1 MTGGVIGLVWAQ
13 SADGVI
19 GSGGA
24 LPWRVPEDMAHFQRL
39 TTGATVLMG
48 RATWES
54 LPPRYRPLPRR
65 RNVVLS
71 RDRAFAAE
79 GAEVAH
85 DLDAALDA
93 ALAHGDVWVCGG
105 GQVYRA
111 ALARADRLVVTDV
124 DVHVEG
130 DTTAPEVGPEWV
142 LTASEPAR
150 GWATSAAGPR
160 FRVRTLERA
169 PLARPPAGPPA

>member
-1 MTGGVIGLVWAQ
+1 MGGVIGAVWAQ

-19 GSGGA
+19 GAGGA

-48 RATWES
+48 RATWQS

-65 RNVVLS
+65 RNVVLT
-71 RDRAFAAE
+71 RDPAFAAE

-85 DLDAALDA
+85 DLDTALDEAAAL
-93 ALAHGDVWVCGG
+93 GDVWVCGG

-111 ALARADRLVVTDV
+111 AMARTERLVVTDV

-130 DTTAPEVGPEWV
+130 DTTAPEIGPGWV
-142 LTASEPAR
+142 LTSQEPCT
-150 GWATSAAGPR
+150 GWAVSSAGPR
-160 FRVRTLERA
+160 YRVRTLERA
-169 PLARPPAGPPA
+169 PLA